1 MNKNLAKIVSV
12 NISEKKGTVKKPV
25 EKILVYEKGIMND
38 AHAGS
43 WHRQITL
50 LAQERVD
57 EFSKEIG
64 RKVQYGE
71 FAENITTQG
80 IDLTQVTILDRF
92 KIGKVELEVTQIG
105 KKCHGDTC
113 AIYREVGKC
122 VMPKEGIFCRV
133 LKGGEILPGDTLEYY
148 SRSLRIAV
156 ITLSDRASKGEYE
169 DLSGPEIVRKTEE
182 FFKDKPWSLN
192 IHRVLI
198 ADDAE
203 TLEHEIKLLTNG
215 FDIIFTTGGTGIGS
229 RDITPE
235 VVESLLDKSIPGIME
250 YIRVKYGAKIP
261 NALLSRSVA
270 GVIKDS
276 LIYALPGSV
285 KAVREY
291 TDEILKTVE
300 HSVFMLKDINT
311 H

>member
-1 MNKNLAKIVSV
+1 MAKVVSI
-12 NISEKKGTVKKPV
+12 NISEKKGTVKEPV
-25 EKILVYEKGIMND
+25 EKAVVDRKGIVND

-50 LAQERVD
+50 LAQERID
-57 EFSKEIG
+57 EFSQEIG
-64 RKVQYGE
+64 RQVQYGE

-80 IDLTQVTILDRF
+80 IDLSKATILDRF
-92 KIGKVELEVTQIG
+92 KIGRVKLEVTQKG
-105 KKCHGDTC
+105 KKCHGDAC

-133 LKGGEILPGDTLEYY
+133 LNSGKIAVGDALEYNP
-148 SRSLRIAV
+148 RSLRIAV
-156 ITLSDRASKGEYE
+156 ITVSDRASKGEYE
-169 DLSGPEIVRKTEE
+169 DLSGPEIVKKTKEY
-182 FFKDKPWSLN
+182 FKDKPWKLN
-192 IHRVLI
+192 IHTVI
-198 ADDAE
+198 IPDDAE
-203 TLEHEIKLLTNG
+203 TLKHEIKLLTNG

-235 VVESLLDKSIPGIME
+235 VVEPLLDKSIPGVME
-250 YIRVKYGAKIP
+250 YIRVKYGAKAP

-270 GVIKDS
+270 GIIDKT

>member
-1 MNKNLAKIVSV
+1 MAKVVSI

-25 EKILVYEKGIMND
+25 EKAVVDEKGIVND

-50 LAQERVD
+50 LAQERID
-57 EFSKEIG
+57 EFSQEIG
-64 RKVQYGE
+64 RQVQYGE
-71 FAENITTQG
+71 FAENITTHG
-80 IDLTQVTILDRF
+80 IDLSKGTILDRF
-92 KIGKVELEVTQIG
+92 KIGRVELEVTQKG
-105 KKCHGDTC
+105 KKCHGDAC

-133 LKGGEILPGDTLEYY
+133 LNGGEIVVGDALEYY
-148 SRSLRIAV
+148 PRSLRIAV
-156 ITLSDRASKGEYE
+156 ITVSDRASRGEYE
-169 DLSGPEIVRKTEE
+169 DLSGPEIVKKTKEY
-182 FFKDKPWSLN
+182 FKDKPWKLN
-192 IHRVLI
+192 IHTVI
-198 ADDAE
+198 IPDDAE
-203 TLEHEIKLLTNG
+203 TLKHEIKLLTNG
-215 FDIIFTTGGTGIGS
+215 FDIIFTTGGTGVGS

-235 VVESLLDKSIPGIME
+235 VVEPLLDKSIPGIME
-250 YIRVKYGAKIP
+250 YIRVKYGAKAP

-270 GVIKDS
+270 GIINKS

>member
-1 MNKNLAKIVSV
+1 MATVVSV
-12 NISEKKGTVKKPV
+12 NISEEQGTIKKPV
-25 EKILVYEKGIMND
+25 DQVEVNEKGIVND

-50 LAQERVD
+50 LSKERVD

-64 RKVQYGE
+64 RKIEFGE
-71 FAENITTQG
+71 FAENITTEG
-80 IDLTQVTILDRF
+80 IDLSQVTILDRF
-92 KIGKVELEVTQIG
+92 KIGRVELEVTQIG
-105 KKCHGDTC
+105 KTCHGDSC

-133 LKGGEILPGDTLEYY
+133 ISGGKIKPGDRLEYY
-148 SRSLRIAV
+148 SRSLRIAI
-156 ITLSDRASKGEYE
+156 ITVSDRASRGEYE
-169 DLSGPEIVRKTEE
+169 DLSGPEIVKKAED
-182 FFKDKPWSLN
+182 FFRDRPWRLN
-192 IHRVLI
+192 LHNVII
-198 ADDAE
+198 PDDAE
-203 TLEHEIKLLTNG
+203 TIEHEIKLLLKG

-229 RDITPE
+229 RDVTPD
-235 VVESLLDKSIPGIME
+235 VVEKLMDKSIPGIME
-250 YIRVKYGAKIP
+250 YIRVKYGAHIP

-270 GVIKDS
+270 GVINDA
-276 LIYALPGSV
+276 LIYTLPGSV

-291 TDEILKTVE
+291 MDEILKTVE

>member
-1 MNKNLAKIVSV
+1 MPKVISV
-12 NISEKKGTVKKPV
+12 NISEEKGTVKKPV
-25 EKILVYEKGIMND
+25 DKVEVNEKGIVND
-38 AHAGS
+38 AHAGT

-50 LAQERVD
+50 LAQERID

-64 RKVQYGE
+64 REVKYGE

-92 KIGKVELEVTQIG
+92 RIGRVELEVTQIG
-105 KKCHGDTC
+105 KTCHGDAC

-133 LKGGEILPGDTLEYY
+133 LNGGKMAAGDVLEYY
-148 SRSLRIAV
+148 PRSLRVAV
-156 ITLSDRASKGEYE
+156 ITLSDRASRGEYE
-169 DLSGPEIVRKTEE
+169 DLSGPEIVKKTEE
-182 FFKDKPWSLN
+182 YFKDKPWKLSFHTV
-192 IHRVLI
+192 II
-198 ADDAE
+198 PDDAE
-203 TLEHEIKLLTNG
+203 TLESEIKLLTHG

-235 VVESLLDKSIPGIME
+235 VVEGLLDKPIPGIME

-270 GVIKDS
+270 GVISKS

-291 TDEILKTVE
+291 TEEILKTVE
-300 HSVFMLKDINT
+300 HSVFMLRDINT

>member
-1 MNKNLAKIVSV
+1 MERKLAKIVSV
-12 NISEKKGTVKKPV
+12 NISEKKGTIKKPV
-25 EKILVYEKGIMND
+25 ERVVLNEKGIVND
-38 AHAGS
+38 AHAGN

-50 LAQERVD
+50 LAKERID

-80 IDLTQVTILDRF
+80 IDLTRITLLDRF

-105 KKCHGDTC
+105 KKCHGDGC
-113 AIYREVGKC
+113 AIYREIGKC

-133 LKGGEILPGDTLEYY
+133 LKSGEILAGDVLEYH

-156 ITLSDRASKGEYE
+156 ITVSDRASRGEYE
-169 DLSGPEIVRKTEE
+169 DLSGPEIVKKTEE

-192 IHRVLI
+192 IHRVI
-198 ADDAE
+198 IPDDAE
-203 TLEHEIKLLTNG
+203 TLEHEIKLLTKG

-235 VVESLLDKSIPGIME
+235 VVEALLDKTIPGIME
-250 YIRVKYGAKIP
+250 HIRVKYGSKIP
-261 NALLSRSVA
+261 NALLSRSIA
-270 GVIKDS
+270 GVINKS